1 MNTIA
6 VDAMGGDSAPVEVV
20 KGAIKA
26 KEDGVNVVLCGDEN
40 LIKPYLGSTE
50 IPVYHY
56 PQVISMDEDP
66 LKAIR
71 AKKEASI
78 VGCMQLLKEK
88 KVEAVFS
95 AGSTGATL
103 ISAITILGKQKGVI
117 RPAIASIL
125 PNSDSSVILLD
136 SGASLDVKPKILY
149 QFAVMGSKLAEVLL
163 QLDNPRVGLLNNG
176 EEESKGRDL
185 EKSAYKLLSSS
196 NLNFIGNVE
205 GHDLFSNR
213 VDVVVCDGF
222 IGNIVLKTCESLAHG
237 MFSWLKRELTS
248 TTVRKL
254 GAMMAK
260 GAFKTIKGRMDPD
273 AYGGAPLLGLNGN
286 VFIAHGSA
294 GSLAFKNAIRM
305 TAQAFEHHIND
316 QMTDAIA
323 VANEQLK
330 VSNSVTLKSSQ

>member
-6 VDAMGGDSAPVEVV
+6 VDAMGGDSAPVEVI

-40 LIKPYLGSTE
+40 FIKPYLGSTE

-78 VGCMQLLKEK
+78 IGCMQLLKEK

-117 RPAIASIL
+117 RPAIASVL
-125 PNSDSSVILLD
+125 PTSKGSVILLD
-136 SGASLDVKPKILY
+136 SGASLDVKPKVLY
-149 QFAVMGSKLAEVLL
+149 QYAVMGSKLAEVLL
-163 QLDNPRVGLLNNG
+163 DLNSPRIGLLNNG

-185 EKSAYKLLSSS
+185 EKSAYKLLNSS

-205 GHDLFSNR
+205 GRDFATEI
-213 VDVVVCDGF
+213 VDVFVTDGF
-222 IGNIVLKTCESLAHG
+222 TGNVVLKTLEGTARLQQKLISDSL
-237 MFSWLKRELTS
+237 
-248 TTVRKL
+248 RKNL
-254 GAMMAK
+254 FK
-260 GAFKTIKGRMDPD
+260 PLLPLVKKAFEPVKDKLDPD
-273 AYGGAPLLGLNGN
+273 KTNASYLLGVDGLVTIG
-286 VFIAHGSA
+286 HGSSKQEA
-294 GSLAFKNAIRM
+294 IKNGIKY
-305 TAQAFEHHIND
+305 T
-316 QMTDAIA
+316 
-323 VANEQLK
+323 
-330 VSNSVTLKSSQ
+330 SNSVQKDFIGKFSETLNEL

>member
-40 LIKPYLGSTE
+40 LIKPYLGNIE

-78 VGCMQLLKEK
+78 IGCMELLKEK

-103 ISAITILGKQKGVI
+103 VSAITVLGKQKGVI
-117 RPAIASIL
+117 RPAIASVL
-125 PNSDSSVILLD
+125 PTSVGSVILLD
-136 SGASLDVKPKILY
+136 SGASLDVKPKVLY

-163 QLDNPRVGLLNNG
+163 DLDNPRVGLLNNG

-196 NLNFIGNVE
+196 TLNFIGNVE
-205 GHDLFSNR
+205 GRDFASEK
-213 VDVVVCDGF
+213 VDVFVTDGF
-222 IGNIVLKTCESLAHG
+222 TGNVVLKTLEGTARLQQKLISDSLKKNL
-237 MFSWLKRELTS
+237 FKPLLPLVKN
-248 TTVRKL
+248 
-254 GAMMAK
+254 
-260 GAFKTIKGRMDPD
+260 AFKPVKDKLNPD
-273 AYGGAPLLGLNGN
+273 KTNASYLLGVGGLVTIG
-286 VFIAHGSA
+286 HGSSKKEA
-294 GSLAFKNAIRM
+294 IKNGIKY
-305 TAQAFEHHIND
+305 TN
-316 QMTDAIA
+316 
-323 VANEQLK
+323 
-330 VSNSVTLKSSQ
+330 NSVQKDFIGKFSETLNEL

>member
-163 QLDNPRVGLLNNG
+163 ELDNPRVGLLNNG

-196 NLNFIGNVE
+196 NVNFIGNVE
-205 GHDLFSNR
+205 GRDFATKK
-213 VDVVVCDGF
+213 VDVFVTDGF
-222 IGNIVLKTCESLAHG
+222 TGNVVLKTLEGTAKLQQKLISDSLSKNL
-237 MFSWLKRELTS
+237 FKPLLPIVKN
-248 TTVRKL
+248 
-254 GAMMAK
+254 
-260 GAFKTIKGRMDPD
+260 AFKPVKDKLNPD
-273 AYGGAPLLGLNGN
+273 KTNASYLLGVDGLVTIG
-286 VFIAHGSA
+286 HGSSKQEA
-294 GSLAFKNAIRM
+294 IKNGIKY
-305 TAQAFEHHIND
+305 TNNSIQKDFIGKFSE
-316 QMTDAIA
+316 TL
-323 VANEQLK
+323 NEL
-330 VSNSVTLKSSQ
+330 

>member
-40 LIKPYLGSTE
+40 LIKPYLGNIE

-78 VGCMQLLKEK
+78 IGCMELLKEK

-103 ISAITILGKQKGVI
+103 ISAITVLGKQKGVI
-117 RPAIASIL
+117 RPAIASVL
-125 PNSDSSVILLD
+125 PTSDGSVILLD
-136 SGASLDVKPKILY
+136 SGASLDVKPKVLY

-163 QLDNPRVGLLNNG
+163 DLDKPRVGHLNNG

-196 NLNFIGNVE
+196 TLNFIGNVE
-205 GHDLFSNR
+205 GRDFASEK
-213 VDVVVCDGF
+213 VDVFVTDGF
-222 IGNIVLKTCESLAHG
+222 TGNVVLKTLEGTARLQQKLISDSLKKN
-237 MFSWLKRELTS
+237 L
-248 TTVRKL
+248 
-254 GAMMAK
+254 
-260 GAFKTIKGRMDPD
+260 FK
-273 AYGGAPLLGLNGN
+273 PLLPIVKNAFEPVKDKLNPDKTNASYLLGVDGLVTIG
-286 VFIAHGSA
+286 HGSSKQEA
-294 GSLAFKNAIRM
+294 IKNGIKY
-305 TAQAFEHHIND
+305 TN
-316 QMTDAIA
+316 
-323 VANEQLK
+323 
-330 VSNSVTLKSSQ
+330 NSVQKDFIGKFSETLNKL

>member
-50 IPVYHY
+50 IPVYHF

-103 ISAITILGKQKGVI
+103 ISAITILGKQKVVI

-163 QLDNPRVGLLNNG
+163 ELDNPRVGLLNNG

-185 EKSAYKLLSSS
+185 ATKKVDV
-196 NLNFIGNVE
+196 FVTDGFTGNV
-205 GHDLFSNR
+205 
-213 VDVVVCDGF
+213 
-222 IGNIVLKTCESLAHG
+222 VLKTLEGTAKLQQKLISDSLSKNL
-237 MFSWLKRELTS
+237 FKPLLPIVKN
-248 TTVRKL
+248 
-254 GAMMAK
+254 
-260 GAFKTIKGRMDPD
+260 AFKPVKDKLNPD
-273 AYGGAPLLGLNGN
+273 KTNASYLLGVDGLVTIG
-286 VFIAHGSA
+286 HGSSKQEA
-294 GSLAFKNAIRM
+294 IKNGIKY
-305 TAQAFEHHIND
+305 TNNSIQKDFIGKFSE
-316 QMTDAIA
+316 TL
-323 VANEQLK
+323 NEL
-330 VSNSVTLKSSQ
+330 

>member
-40 LIKPYLGSTE
+40 LIKPYLGNIE

-78 VGCMQLLKEK
+78 IGCMELLKEK

-103 ISAITILGKQKGVI
+103 ISAITVLGKQKGVI
-117 RPAIASIL
+117 RPAIASVL
-125 PNSDSSVILLD
+125 PTSDGSVILLD
-136 SGASLDVKPKILY
+136 SGASLDVKPKVLY

-163 QLDNPRVGLLNNG
+163 DLDKPRVGLLNNG

-196 NLNFIGNVE
+196 TLNFIGNVE
-205 GHDLFSNR
+205 GRDFASEK
-213 VDVVVCDGF
+213 VDVFVTDGF
-222 IGNIVLKTCESLAHG
+222 TGNVVLKTLEGTARLQQKLIADSLKKN
-237 MFSWLKRELTS
+237 L
-248 TTVRKL
+248 
-254 GAMMAK
+254 
-260 GAFKTIKGRMDPD
+260 FK
-273 AYGGAPLLGLNGN
+273 PLLPIVKNAFEPVKDKLNPDKTNASYLLGVDGLVTIG
-286 VFIAHGSA
+286 HGSSKQEA
-294 GSLAFKNAIRM
+294 IKNGIKY
-305 TAQAFEHHIND
+305 TN
-316 QMTDAIA
+316 
-323 VANEQLK
+323 
-330 VSNSVTLKSSQ
+330 NSVQKDFIGKFSETLNEL

>member
-6 VDAMGGDSAPVEVV
+6 VDAMGGDSAPVETV

-26 KEDGVNVVLCGDEN
+26 KEDGINVVLCGDEN
-40 LIKPYLGSTE
+40 LVKPYLGNVE

-78 VGCMQLLKEK
+78 IGCMQLLKEK

-103 ISAITILGKQKGVI
+103 ISAITVLGKQKGVI
-117 RPAIASIL
+117 RPAIASVL
-125 PNSDSSVILLD
+125 PTTDGSVILLD
-136 SGASLDVKPKILY
+136 SGASLDVKPKVLY

-163 QLDNPRVGLLNNG
+163 DLDKPRVGLLNNG

-196 NLNFIGNVE
+196 TLNFIGNVE
-205 GHDLFSNR
+205 GRDFASEK
-213 VDVVVCDGF
+213 VDVFVTDGF
-222 IGNIVLKTCESLAHG
+222 TGNVVLKTLEGTARLQQKLISDSLKKN
-237 MFSWLKRELTS
+237 L
-248 TTVRKL
+248 
-254 GAMMAK
+254 
-260 GAFKTIKGRMDPD
+260 FK
-273 AYGGAPLLGLNGN
+273 PLLPIVKNALEPVKNKLNPDKTNASYLLGVDGLVTIG
-286 VFIAHGSA
+286 HGSSKQEA
-294 GSLAFKNAIRM
+294 IKNGIKY
-305 TAQAFEHHIND
+305 TN
-316 QMTDAIA
+316 
-323 VANEQLK
+323 
-330 VSNSVTLKSSQ
+330 NSVQKDFIGKFSETLNEL